1 MKAIISSS
9 ILIILLI
16 CGCDTKTHTDT
27 IKKLNDSIINTFT
40 NFQLHGDTFSLN
52 RVLPLCDSVI
62 DLDNGKH
69 KYLHTITKYQI
80 LWALGRYEEALN
92 EGSNAF
98 DLLPPDN
105 IMRLTFY
112 GFKYKLLGDSLNSN
126 KFYLQALSECEKQK
140 ANNVNAFIKEKTMI
154 LIYLGRINEA
164 KETLQQANQNN
175 PNDEEIKILLEDFD
189 TIIDEQMELYDQASI
204 IRIKNKE

>member
-9 ILIILLI
+9 ILILLLI
-16 CGCDTKTHTDT
+16 CGCDIKTHTDT

-69 KYLHTITKYQI
+69 KYLHIITKYQI

-126 KFYLQALSECEKQK
+126 KFYLQALSECEKQI
-140 ANNVNAFIKEKTMI
+140 ANNINAFIKEKTMI

-189 TIIDEQMELYDQASI
+189 TIIDEQMELYDQTSI

>member
-1 MKAIISSS
+1 MKAIILSS
-9 ILIILLI
+9 ILILLLI
-16 CGCDTKTHTDT
+16 CGCDIKTHTDT

-69 KYLHTITKYQI
+69 KYLHIITKYQI
-80 LWALGRYEEALN
+80 LLALGRYEEALN

-126 KFYLQALSECEKQK
+126 KFYLQALSECEKQI

-189 TIIDEQMELYDQASI
+189 TIIGEQMELYDQTSI